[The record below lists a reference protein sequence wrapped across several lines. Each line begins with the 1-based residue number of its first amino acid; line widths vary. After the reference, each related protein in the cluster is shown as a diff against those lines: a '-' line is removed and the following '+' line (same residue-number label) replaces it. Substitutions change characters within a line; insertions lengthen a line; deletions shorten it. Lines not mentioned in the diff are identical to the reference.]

1 MVAKQ
6 LRWTKEGSC
15 FTLPKPPAKEGSIQL
30 SYQVNNYQLLL
41 YITFVIPA
49 SSKGRLTSGQKA
61 GIQGEV
67 CEE

>member
-1 MVAKQ
+1 
-6 LRWTKEGSC
+6 
-15 FTLPKPPAKEGSIQL
+15 L

-49 SSKGRLTSGQKA
+49 KA